1 MFSWLRRCASFV
13 TPVWLLIKV
22 TTVLKPFGEILIHV
36 IKGLAENKV
45 NGMAF
50 DSMTIASIFHVNP
63 EGDFHLMTHHNIHQ
77 ISSHPATKY
86 SKIEPNP
93 LSIPYK
99 GEKGVFL
106 VCDNKDCFLQ
116 STQRE
121 GIVASSIPFIHPC

>member
-1 MFSWLRRCASFV
+1 V

-63 EGDFHLMTHHNIHQ
+63 EGDFHLMT
-77 ISSHPATKY
+77 
-86 SKIEPNP
+86 
-93 LSIPYK
+93 
-99 GEKGVFL
+99 
-106 VCDNKDCFLQ
+106 
-116 STQRE
+116 
-121 GIVASSIPFIHPC
+121 